1 MWIFDGLPFPENSIN
16 FAHSRGDDLCPVSS
30 APNSSICPTPPS
42 RKKAETPASDYDA
55 KEEGDQV
62 CKAFFVKKYPPVTAD
77 GSIDGFNPLFPL
89 SPSPPSFPNLINL
102 VLHLL
107 SPIFLL
113 TYQRAALNKISGAQ
127 HLVSRPRPE
136 TE

>member
-1 MWIFDGLPFPENSIN
+1 MTSSLSQKNPSSSPILDEMTYVPCPPLQIRQFVPLPLREKK
-16 FAHSRGDDLCPVSS
+16 
-30 APNSSICPTPPS
+30 PN
-42 RKKAETPASDYDA
+42 ETPASDYDA

-77 GSIDGFNPLFPL
+77 GSIDGFNPLSP